1 MKTVQLILLA
11 SLVALAAGMA
21 ACIFVILLAMD
32 ALG

>member
-11 SLVALAAGMA
+11 SLLALTAGVA
-21 ACIFVILLAMD
+21 ACIVVILLAMD